1 MHAFVGGEDGGV
13 GEAAGPV
20 AAGNGRL
27 ETAGGRLRER
37 GDGRK
42 AVGVGREQESGI
54 GRDEV
59 RAWVGS
65 HAAVAETDV
74 LPVSLSLT
82 ACCAAAASLQP
93 GCRALAVALAARTHG
108 SGRADPKKGC

>member
-1 MHAFVGGEDGGV
+1 M
-13 GEAAGPV
+13 
-20 AAGNGRL
+20 

-42 AVGVGREQESGI
+42 AVVGVGREQESGI

-65 HAAVAETDV
+65 HAAVTETDV
-74 LPVSLSLT
+74 LPVSLL
-82 ACCAAAASLQP
+82 
-93 GCRALAVALAARTHG
+93 V
-108 SGRADPKKGC
+108 